1 MPRILVS
8 PDCTRLDHSVAE
20 QVRLD
25 LRYLYVLEEAGAA
38 PIIASPISDL
48 EHLAHLCDG
57 WLITGGD
64 DLPEELLGEP
74 LHPEARVAHPLRIAT
89 ERVLYRLF
97 IETDKPILGICFG
110 CQFLNVIEG
119 GGLIQ
124 HIADVTKSLDHRE
137 TSHRVMIEPGTRL
150 SAILGGEAVVAS
162 SHHQAIRSLAPGL
175 QPSLR
180 TGSSRRSRWTASRS
194 AWACNGILSECEP
207 RLQRAPCL
215 PRSPRLLLGMER
227 ALSKDERHIV
237 IHGLGGHL

>member
-162 SHHQAIRSLAPGL
+162 SHHQAIRSLAPGWRVAAKSEDGIIEAIEMDG
-175 QPSLR
+175 QPFR
-180 TGSSRRSRWTASRS
+180 VGVQWHPERMRAS
-194 AWACNGILSECEP
+194 AAT
-207 RLQRAPCL
+207 
-215 PRSPRLLLGMER
+215 R
-227 ALSKDERHIV
+227 ALFAAFTEAATRH
-237 IHGLGGHL
+237 GARAQQG